1 MVIGKPNG
9 FGLVLGKERLGC
21 NTDFHHRNM
30 PADDDNEERLR
41 RKELSSAVGGLGGG
55 SRGYQP
61 PPPSSSIAGSA
72 PFQDKIRHQSF
83 EDRSVSSTTSA
94 AASSTGGLTFEERLK
109 QKLSSEAII
118 IKRDRAKS
126 HILESSTTAGG
137 GPTNARAAIV
147 HVGKAATPT
156 SAIDQQAYFGVAE
169 VSFDDVFALLRS
181 FQQEGNAI
189 DDGATEE
196 EEDACGLI
204 MPVSHPS
211 FTKLL
216 DTMASGG
223 MEELLKKRWDYQ
235 FAGLKAYKREHGDC
249 FIPIDHPTLGSWTRI
264 QRDQYEKQGGGV
276 AIVEGSVTGLTKKRF
291 TRLKEI
297 GFDDFV
303 RWSLEQDDGGQVTN
317 CSTRSTP
324 TTTSDSSEQQRN
336 TKESLRA
343 ELCRKIN
350 TYNSS
355 SRVRVSS
362 RPFSIPT
369 DEQNTTTANTNSNTN
384 TAQKKL
390 GVVTT
395 MKDKEL
401 SKRMGNIDED
411 YEVKSFSLLDL
422 PPRRATEIGNDDVA
436 AERRRM
442 SWSELDTAVA
452 LAITQSIKER

>member
-1 MVIGKPNG
+1 MH
-9 FGLVLGKERLGC
+9 
-21 NTDFHHRNM
+21 FHSTM
-30 PADDDNEERLR
+30 PADDDYEKRLR
-41 RKELSSAVGGLGGG
+41 RKELSSAAGGLGGG
-55 SRGYQP
+55 SRSYQ
-61 PPPSSSIAGSA
+61 PPPSSSIAGSTSS
-72 PFQDKIRHQSF
+72 FQDEIRHKSF
-83 EDRSVSSTTSA
+83 DDRSVSSTTSA
-94 AASSTGGLTFEERLK
+94 AASSTGGSTFEERLK
-109 QKLSSEAII
+109 QKLSSEAIN
-118 IKRDRAKS
+118 RDRAILKS
-126 HILESSTTAGG
+126 SSTTAGG
-137 GPTNARAAIV
+137 GPTDARAAIV
-147 HVGKAATPT
+147 DVGKAATPT
-156 SAIDQQAYFGVAE
+156 SAIDQKAYFGVAE

-181 FQQEGNAI
+181 FRQEGNAI
-189 DDGATEE
+189 DDGAT

-211 FTKLL
+211 FAKLL
-216 DTMASGG
+216 DAMASGG
-223 MEELLKKRWDYQ
+223 MEGLLKKRWDYQ

-249 FIPIDHPTLGSWTRI
+249 FIPIDHPTLGLWTRI
-264 QRDQYEKQGGGV
+264 QRDQYCEKQGGGGV
-276 AIVEGSVTGLTKKRF
+276 AIVEGSVTGLTEKRF

-343 ELCRKIN
+343 ELSRKIN

-369 DEQNTTTANTNSNTN
+369 DEQNTTTANTNTN

-411 YEVKSFSLLDL
+411 HEVKSLSLLDL

-436 AERRRM
+436 AESRRI
-442 SWSELDTAVA
+442 SWSELDTAVFDVG
-452 LAITQSIKER
+452 LIEY

>member
-9 FGLVLGKERLGC
+9 LDSFVERKGWDV
-21 NTDFHHRNM
+21 TRTFTTNM
-30 PADDDNEERLR
+30 PADDYEERLR

-72 PFQDKIRHQSF
+72 PFQDKIRHESF

-118 IKRDRAKS
+118 NRDRAKS
-126 HILESSTTAGG
+126 HILKSSRG
-137 GPTNARAAIV
+137 GPTNACAAIV

-249 FIPIDHPTLGSWTRI
+249 FIPIDHPTLGLWTRI
-264 QRDQYEKQGGGV
+264 QRDQYEKQGGGGV

-324 TTTSDSSEQQRN
+324 TTTSDSSEQLRN

-343 ELCRKIN
+343 ELSRKIN
-350 TYNSS
+350 TYNS

-369 DEQNTTTANTNSNTN
+369 DEQNTTTANTSTSTN

-411 YEVKSFSLLDL
+411 YEVKSLSLLDL